1 MLVATELK
9 VGDMADDASSD
20 GLPVMLLNRDWNK
33 NGKLWLDPD
42 GPEEYSEPWWWPF
55 AATSLALWLMVEPL
69 RLLMWFS
76 RRKLVLLL
84 DIGEL
89 QVVAGCEFDDL
100 IVGDIELCCVTVYGI
115 KL

>member
-1 MLVATELK
+1 
-9 VGDMADDASSD
+9 
-20 GLPVMLLNRDWNK
+20 
-33 NGKLWLDPD
+33 
-42 GPEEYSEPWWWPF
+42 
-55 AATSLALWLMVEPL
+55 
-69 RLLMWFS
+69 
-76 RRKLVLLL
+76 L